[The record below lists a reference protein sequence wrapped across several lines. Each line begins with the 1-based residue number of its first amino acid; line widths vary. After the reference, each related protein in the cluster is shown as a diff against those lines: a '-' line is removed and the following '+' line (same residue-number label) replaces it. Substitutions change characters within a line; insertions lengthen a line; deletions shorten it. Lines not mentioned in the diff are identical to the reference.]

1 MLTWLSKNIFH
12 PLWDVKDHSIRLS
25 NLKELEKTQWESDE
39 ELKIRQWG
47 KFKNI
52 LQYAYKNCKYY
63 KFVFDKHQIT
73 PAGINLPQDLSKI
86 PVLTKKQI
94 QDDTDNLIS
103 QLHRKEKLIS
113 AKTGGSTGKSLKI
126 YFDKQCQ
133 EMRNAAAMRSDRWAG
148 WNIGMKMAALW
159 GNPPIADTL
168 KKKIRNGLYDRVIY
182 LDTMNINE
190 KSMIDFVRHWYAY
203 KPQIIFGHSHSI
215 FIFAKFVQ
223 ENKIKDIKPRGII
236 SSSMMLLPKERAVIE
251 QAFSCKVTNRYGCE
265 EVGLIA
271 CECEKHD
278 GMHLNTD
285 HLYIEFIKEDG
296 MPAKAGEEGAIVITD
311 LINHGM
317 PLIRYRIEDVGV
329 PADRKCSCGRSLPLM
344 EKVAGRVADFLVR
357 KDGSLVAGVSLVERT
372 LTAIKGIEQMQMVQE
387 STDEIVLNIVKMEG
401 YNMGSENDLMKEF
414 ISVFGNNIKIKL
426 NYVERI
432 AQEQSGK
439 YRFSICKIKGVN

>member
-1 MLTWLSKNIFH
+1 MLTWLSKNIFY
-12 PLWDVKDHSIRLS
+12 PLWDVKDRSILL
-25 NLKELEKTQWESDE
+25 NDLKELEKTQWESEE
-39 ELKIRQWG
+39 ELRIRQWG

-52 LQYAYKNCKYY
+52 LQYAYENCKYY
-63 KFVFDKHQIT
+63 KSVFDKHQIT
-73 PAGINLPQDLSKI
+73 PAGINIPQYLSKI

-94 QDDTDNLIS
+94 QDNTDNLVS
-103 QLHRKEKLIS
+103 RLHHKEKLIS

-133 EMRNAAAMRSDRWAG
+133 EMRNAAAIRSDRWAG
-148 WNIGMKMAALW
+148 WDIGMKMAALW
-159 GNPPIADTL
+159 GNPPVADTL
-168 KKKIRNGLYDRVIY
+168 KKKIRKGLHDRVIY

-190 KSMIDFVRHWYAY
+190 KSMLDFIRYWYEY

-236 SSSMMLLPKERAVIE
+236 SSSMMLLPKERATIE
-251 QAFSCKVTNRYGCE
+251 QVFSCKVTNRYGCE

-296 MPAKAGEEGAIVITD
+296 IPAKAGEEGAIVITD

-329 PADRKCSCGRSLPLM
+329 PADRKCSCGRGLPLM

-372 LTAIKGIEQMQMVQE
+372 LTAIKGIEQMQIVQE
-387 STDEIVLNIVKMEG
+387 STSEIVLNIVKMEG
-401 YNMGSENDLMKEF
+401 YSQKSENDLMNEF
-414 ISVFGNNIKIKL
+414 LSVFGNNVKIKL
-426 NYVERI
+426 HYVERI
-432 AQEQSGK
+432 PQEQSGK

>member
-1 MLTWLSKNIFH
+1 MLTWLSKNIFY
-12 PLWDVKDHSIRLS
+12 PLWDIKDRSILLT
-25 NLKELEKTQWESDE
+25 NLKELEKTQWESEE

-47 KFKNI
+47 KLKTI
-52 LQYAYKNCKYY
+52 LQYAYGNCKYY
-63 KFVFDKHQIT
+63 KSVFDKNQIT
-73 PAGINLPQDLSKI
+73 PAGIHRPQDLSKI
-86 PVLTKKQI
+86 PVLSKKQI
-94 QDDTDNLIS
+94 QDNTDNLIS
-103 QLHRKEKLIS
+103 QSHSKEKLIS

-133 EMRNAAAMRSDRWAG
+133 EMRNAAAIRSDRWAG
-148 WNIGMKMAALW
+148 WDIGMKMAALW

-168 KKKIRNGLYDRVIY
+168 KKKFRNGLYDRVIY

-190 KSMIDFVRHWYAY
+190 KSMLDFVRHWYAY

-215 FIFAKFVQ
+215 FIFAMFIQ

-251 QAFSCKVTNRYGCE
+251 KVFSCKVTNRYGCE

-296 MPAKAGEEGAIVITD
+296 TPAQAGEEGAIVITD

-317 PLIRYRIEDVGV
+317 PLIRYRIEDVGA
-329 PADRKCSCGRSLPLM
+329 PTDKKCSCGRGLPLM

-372 LTAIKGIEQMQMVQE
+372 LTAIKGIEQMQIVQE
-387 STDEIVLNIVKMEG
+387 STGEIVLHIVKMKE
-401 YNMGSENDLMKEF
+401 YNPESENDLMNEF
-414 ISVFGNNIKIKL
+414 LSVFGNNVKIKL
-426 NYVERI
+426 HYVERI
-432 AQEQSGK
+432 PQEQSGK

>member
-1 MLTWLSKNIFH
+1 MLTWLSKNIFY
-12 PLWDVKDHSIRLS
+12 PLWDVKDRSILLN
-25 NLKELEKTQWESDE
+25 NLKELEKTQWESEE

-47 KFKNI
+47 KFKSI
-52 LQYAYKNCKYY
+52 LQYAYENCKYY
-63 KFVFDKHQIT
+63 RSVFDKHQIT
-73 PAGINLPQDLSKI
+73 PADINRPQDLSKI

-94 QDDTDNLIS
+94 QDNTDNLIS
-103 QLHRKEKLIS
+103 QLHSKEKLIS

-148 WNIGMKMAALW
+148 WDIGMKMAALW
-159 GNPPIADTL
+159 GNPPVADTL
-168 KKKIRNGLYDRVIY
+168 KKKIRKGLYDRVIY
-182 LDTMNINE
+182 LDTMDINE
-190 KSMIDFVRHWYAY
+190 KSMLDFVKRWYAY

-215 FIFAKFVQ
+215 FIFAKFVR
-223 ENKIKDIKPRGII
+223 ENKIKDVKPRGII

-251 QAFSCKVTNRYGCE
+251 QVFSCKVTNRYGCE

-317 PLIRYRIEDVGV
+317 PFIRYRIEDVGV
-329 PADRKCSCGRSLPLM
+329 PTDRKCPCGRGLPLI

-372 LTAIKGIEQMQMVQE
+372 LTAIKGIEQMQIVQE
-387 STDEIVLNIVKMEG
+387 SISEIALNIVKMEG
-401 YNMGSENDLMKEF
+401 YSPASENDLVNEF
-414 ISVFGNNIKIKL
+414 LNVFGNNVKIKL
-426 NYVERI
+426 HYVEKI
-432 AQEQSGK
+432 PQEQSGK
-439 YRFSICKIKGVN
+439 FRFSICKIKGVN